1 MNSIKLIPIK
11 VERQTSQ
18 FNLIDC
24 LLDSLNKNS
33 QKLLDYDILTISS
46 KFVSLSEG
54 RFVKLSDI
62 SVSSFADKLSK
73 KYNINPNL
81 SELIFR
87 ESDEIFSGSDGF
99 VLTFTQPVDSGTAT
113 NPKSYVLTS
122 YTYPY
127 HSRYGGEETDVKTL
141 TVKSATLDA
150 AKQSVHLK
158 IDDLR
163 AGYVHELHADGIRDP
178 KGQTLLHEAAYYTLN
193 RIPK

>member
-62 SVSSFADKLSK
+62 SVSSFADVFKGDAVAINAFTELKNYGTGKTQKGPGEYALAMLSDK
-73 KYNINPNL
+73 IRLASGKGDTYIKGIGNVEIKTDWSN
-81 SELIFR
+81 
-87 ESDEIFSGSDGF
+87 ES
-99 VLTFTQPVDSGTAT
+99 T
-113 NPKSYVLTS
+113 
-122 YTYPY
+122 
-127 HSRYGGEETDVKTL
+127 
-141 TVKSATLDA
+141 
-150 AKQSVHLK
+150 
-158 IDDLR
+158 
-163 AGYVHELHADGIRDP
+163 
-178 KGQTLLHEAAYYTLN
+178 
-193 RIPK
+193 